1 MPRIRQV
8 LLMAFACVALA
19 AGREARAVPGCP
31 FCGPTEPPFSQR
43 LAECDAAVQVK
54 WVSLVTDVDKGSE
67 TTTFEVVE
75 VVRNGEREFK
85 KGERLTIPFGRNG
98 QPGDLFL
105 LFGKMIEDE
114 LTWESPV
121 EITELRYQY
130 IRQAP
135 SPETPDRL
143 AFFLKFLELA
153 DEEIAGD
160 AFAEFSRAQYKDVA
174 ALAPKLPRDKL
185 RTWLASKDP
194 KLQVR
199 LGLYGM
205 LLGLSGD
212 DSDAAFLESL
222 ILSRPDPERPRFGI
236 DGMMAGYILLQRERG
251 LDKLLSAKFDDPLA
265 EDDLLP
271 LRNALVFVWDYARD
285 RVPTETLQAAM
296 RRYLDR
302 SSLAASVL
310 PDLARWKDWSVLERL
325 TKSYGQPPFDADLAK
340 QDIVKFALVCERDGL
355 KKAPDA
361 PPATAKKARLF
372 LNGLDPDF
380 VHGVERS
387 LGGLP
392 RPSNSPKS
400 KEASSEG
407 ASATPALF
415 ILLSSIVVLALTAH
429 DLV

>member
-1 MPRIRQV
+1 MPRIRQL
-8 LLMAFACVALA
+8 LLMAFAFVVLA

-31 FCGPTEPPFSQR
+31 FCGSTDPPFSQR
-43 LAECDAAVQVK
+43 LAQCDAAVQVK
-54 WVSLVTDVDKGSE
+54 WVSLVSDEVKQTE

-75 VVRNGEREFK
+75 VVKNGERVLK
-85 KGERLTIPFGRNG
+85 QGQKVTLPFGRDG
-98 QPGDLFL
+98 EPGELFL
-105 LFGKMIEDE
+105 LIGKDDGEALGWE
-114 LTWESPV
+114 LPV
-121 EITELRYQY
+121 QLNGEYLYAY
-130 IRQAP
+130 IRQVP

-143 AFFLKFLELA
+143 AFFLKFLEFSDA
-153 DEEIAGD
+153 EIAGD
-160 AFAEFSRAQYKDVA
+160 AFAEMSRAQYKDVA
-174 ALAPKLPRDKL
+174 ALAPKLQREKL
-185 RTWLASKDP
+185 HKWLSSKDP
-194 KLQVR
+194 AMQVR

-212 DSDAAFLESL
+212 DSDAKFLESL
-222 ILSRPDPERPRFGI
+222 ILTLPDPERPRFGI

-251 LDKLLSAKFDDPLA
+251 LDKLLAAKFDDPLA

-302 SSLAASVL
+302 PRLAASVL

-325 TKSYGQPPFDADLAK
+325 IQSYGQAPFDADLAK

-355 KKAPDA
+355 KQNPDA
-361 PPATAKKARLF
+361 PPATARKARQF

-380 VHGVERS
+380 VRGVERS

-400 KEASSEG
+400 KETS
-407 ASATPALF
+407 P
-415 ILLSSIVVLALTAH
+415 VP
-429 DLV
+429 

>member
-1 MPRIRQV
+1 MPRIRQL
-8 LLMAFACVALA
+8 LLMAYAFVVLA

-31 FCGPTEPPFSQR
+31 FCGPTDPPFSQR
-43 LAECDAAVQVK
+43 LAQCDAAVQVM
-54 WVSLVTDVDKGSE
+54 WVSLVSDEEKQTE

-75 VVRNGEREFK
+75 VVKNGERVFK
-85 KGERLTIPFGRNG
+85 EGQKVTLPFGRDG

-105 LFGKMIEDE
+105 LLGKDDGEALNWE
-114 LTWESPV
+114 LPV
-121 EITELRYQY
+121 PLKGEYLYPY
-130 IRQAP
+130 IRQVP

-143 AFFLKFLELA
+143 AFFLKVLESPDA
-153 DEEIAGD
+153 EIAGD
-160 AFAEFSRAQYKDVA
+160 AFAEMSRAQYKDVA
-174 ALAPKLPRDKL
+174 ALAPKLPREKL
-185 RTWLASKDP
+185 RKWLSSKDP
-194 KLQVR
+194 AMQVR

-222 ILSRPDPERPRFGI
+222 ILTLPDPERPRFGI

-251 LDKLLSAKFDDPLA
+251 LDRLLAAKFDDPLA

-302 SSLAASVL
+302 PRLAASVL

-325 TKSYGQPPFDADLAK
+325 IQSYGQAPFDADLAK

-355 KKAPDA
+355 KKTNPDA
-361 PPATAKKARLF
+361 PPATAVKARQF

-380 VHGVERS
+380 VRGVERS

-392 RPSNSPKS
+392 RPSSNPKS
-400 KEASSEG
+400 KVPSSYG
-407 ASATPALF
+407 ASPAP
-415 ILLSSIVVLALTAH
+415 
-429 DLV
+429 